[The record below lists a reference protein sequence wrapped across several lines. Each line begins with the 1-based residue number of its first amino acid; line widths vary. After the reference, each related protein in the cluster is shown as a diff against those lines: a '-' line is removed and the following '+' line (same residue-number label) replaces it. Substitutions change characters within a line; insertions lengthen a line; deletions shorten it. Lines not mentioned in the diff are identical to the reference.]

1 MADLDDFFAKKD
13 RKKTKTKKPSTDE
26 VAKKKLD
33 DTSKEVK
40 PRKEPIENE
49 NLPTEEQVIFVH
61 FYLVE
66 IFLGRFAIFK
76 RFFL

>member
-40 PRKEPIENE
+40 PRKEHIENE
-49 NLPTEEQVIFVH
+49 DLATEEQVI
-61 FYLVE
+61 L
-66 IFLGRFAIFK
+66 FK
-76 RFFL
+76 LF

>member
-13 RKKTKTKKPSTDE
+13 RKKTKTKKPSTEE

-40 PRKEPIENE
+40 PRKEQIENE
-49 NLPTEEQVIFVH
+49 TVAIEEQVMF
-61 FYLVE
+61 
-66 IFLGRFAIFK
+66 
-76 RFFL
+76 